1 MFVFIYIHCGCK
13 FLLFRFN
20 KSDISDASI
29 FRSAYEELES
39 ILEDLVADE
48 VSVDELSKKI
58 KRAKELVGYCKA
70 KLRDVEADI
79 QSVVSE
85 EE

>member
-1 MFVFIYIHCGCK
+1 MKKI
-13 FLLFRFN
+13 
-20 KSDISDASI
+20 ASYEK
-29 FRSAYEELES
+29 AYEELES

-58 KRAKELVGYCKA
+58 KRAKELVGYCKT
-70 KLRDVEADI
+70 KLRDVESDI
-79 QSVVSE
+79 QSVITE